1 MTDARAQ
8 PITVVFPIAGRAPH
22 AGFKYKPFLEI
33 GSETAIQA
41 AVAPF
46 RPYVA
51 AGAVKKLV
59 FVCLREQD
67 AQFGVTARLWSMFHD
82 LPIEIV
88 TLERPTR
95 GPAETLLQAVDAARI
110 TGPVIVCDS
119 DHALGVEPIFERIA
133 RGDVDC
139 VLPVW
144 SLRGED
150 LRAWAV
156 AAIASGG
163 RVTGIAEKRLPDC
176 AGDFLGVIGCVYLAD
191 IHQVARAVE
200 PSDTYVSNLVARL
213 IASGARVE
221 AVPLSKME
229 MFGDSKK
236 LRQARARRDA
246 ATGTI
251 FCDIDGVITTH
262 EDVPSYA
269 AGLAVLPGAIEKL
282 QAWMDQGYMIIL
294 TTARVASDEEAMR
307 RALALARVPYHR
319 LLMGL
324 PSGPRFLINDRK
336 PSALLTSQAQ
346 ALEVERNQGIAHL
359 HIQPAAPT
367 ILRRFKGG
375 SFAETLLVE
384 DDEKLFVRKRVT
396 KRENLSLGY
405 AKLKNQFRTMERF
418 AKLSEGLVPALY
430 GEHDNTIEYSYD
442 MEYLPGHKLLAECP
456 PAEQEAG
463 LARLLATMGERV
475 YGAASGTGAGAGED
489 WLVSHLGRKIWARL
503 DAMRAHAALDALV
516 SASEVVIDGR
526 VHPGLSRLLNRAAG
540 EGWIGKLAPGRV
552 CTVHGDLTFE
562 NVLWADGDVRLI
574 DMDGADYVD
583 APELDMGKL
592 FQSAVARYEAWA
604 HASHKLFESV
614 RGHELVTASAH
625 RPMLAANAGHEQ
637 ALLTG
642 WAPILGVG
650 RDEARTKG
658 LFYMGLH
665 LVRMV
670 PFRLKVSEE
679 QALFALSRAIEAI
692 STALEVSPQGN

>member
-1 MTDARAQ
+1 MTKHPA
-8 PITVVFPIAGRAPH
+8 ITVVFPIAGRAPH

-33 GSETAIQA
+33 GNETAIQA

-51 AGAVKKLV
+51 DGTVHKLV
-59 FVCLREQD
+59 FICLREQD

-82 LPIEIV
+82 LPFEIV

-95 GPAETLLQAVDAARI
+95 GPAETLIQAVDAARL

-133 RGDVDC
+133 RGDIDC

-163 RVTGIAEKRLPDC
+163 RVTGIAEKRLPDST
-176 AGDFLGVIGCVYLAD
+176 GDFLGVIGCVYLAD
-191 IHQVARAVE
+191 IHQVARAVVA
-200 PSDTYVSNLVARL
+200 SDSYVSDLVARM
-213 IASGARVE
+213 IGNGARVE
-221 AVPLSKME
+221 AVPLAKME
-229 MFGDSKK
+229 MFGDSAK
-236 LRQARARRDA
+236 LRQARVRRDVA
-246 ATGTI
+246 IGTI

-262 EDVPSYA
+262 EDTPAYDA
-269 AGLAVLPGAIEKL
+269 PLRVLPGAIDKL
-282 QAWMDQGYMIIL
+282 QAWADQGYMIIL
-294 TTARVASDEEAMR
+294 TTARVASDEDVMR
-307 RALALARVPYHR
+307 RALATARIPYHR
-319 LLMGL
+319 LVMGL

-336 PSALLTSQAQ
+336 PSAVLTSQAM
-346 ALEVERNQGIAHL
+346 AFEVERNQGINHL
-359 HIQPAAPT
+359 TIQPAAPT
-367 ILRRFKGG
+367 IMRRFKGG
-375 SFAETLLVE
+375 SFAETLLIE

-405 AKLKNQFRTMERF
+405 AKLKNQYRTMERF

-442 MEYLPGHKLLAECP
+442 MEYLPGHKLLAECA

-475 YGAASGTGAGAGED
+475 YGSATTMGAGED

-503 DAMRAHAALDALV
+503 DTLRSHAALDALV
-516 SASEVVIDGR
+516 SSDEVVLDGR

-574 DMDGADYVD
+574 DMDGADYID

-592 FQSAVARYEAWA
+592 FQSVVARYEAWA
-604 HASHKLFESV
+604 HTSHKLFESV
-614 RGHELVTASAH
+614 RGRELVTANRDAHGASAT
-625 RPMLAANAGHEQ
+625 HEQ

-642 WAPILGVG
+642 WAPILGIG
-650 RDEARTKG
+650 RDEVRTKG

-692 STALEVSPQGN
+692 STALEAAPQGN

>member
-1 MTDARAQ
+1 
-8 PITVVFPIAGRAPH
+8 VCPIAGRAPH

-33 GSETAIQA
+33 GNETAIQA

-51 AGAVKKLV
+51 DGTVKKLT

-95 GPAETLLQAVDAARI
+95 GPAETLIQAVDAARI
-110 TGPVIVCDS
+110 TGAVLVCDS
-119 DHALGVEPIFERIA
+119 DHALGVEPIFTRIA
-133 RGDVDC
+133 RGDIDC
-139 VLPVW
+139 LLPVW

-163 RVTGIAEKRLPDC
+163 RVTSIAEKRLPSG
-176 AGDFLGVIGCVYLAD
+176 AGDFLGVIGCVYFAD
-191 IHQVARAVE
+191 VHHVARSFE
-200 PSDTYVSNLVARL
+200 PSDAYVSDLVARL
-213 IASGARVE
+213 IAGGARVE
-221 AVPLSKME
+221 AVPLTKME
-229 MFGDSKK
+229 MFGDTKK
-236 LRQARARRDA
+236 LRQARARQGVA
-246 ATGTI
+246 AGTV
-251 FCDIDGVITTH
+251 FCDVDGVVVTH
-262 EDVPSYA
+262 EDVPVYDIP
-269 AGLAVLPGAIEKL
+269 LRVLPGAIEKL
-282 QAWMDQGYMIIL
+282 QAWADQGYMIVL
-294 TTARVASDEEAMR
+294 TTARNAADEDALR
-307 RALALARVPYHR
+307 KALATARVPYHR
-319 LLMGL
+319 LIMGL

-346 ALEVERNQGIAHL
+346 AFEVERNQGISHL
-359 HIQPAAPT
+359 TITPAAPT

-384 DDEKLFVRKRVT
+384 DDEKLYVRKRVT
-396 KRENLSLGY
+396 KRENLTLGY
-405 AKLKNQFRTMERF
+405 AKLKNQYRTMERF

-442 MEYLPGHKLLAECP
+442 MEYLPDHRLLAECP

-475 YGAASGTGAGAGED
+475 YGSATTMGAGED

-516 SASEVVIDGR
+516 SSNEVVIDGK

-540 EGWIGKLAPGRV
+540 EAWIGKLAPGRV

-592 FQSAVARYEAWA
+592 FQSVVGRYEAWA
-604 HASHKLFESV
+604 HSNHKLFETV
-614 RGHELVTASAH
+614 RGAELITANRDAFAASA
-625 RPMLAANAGHEQ
+625 AHEQ

-642 WAPILGVG
+642 WAPILGTG
-650 RDEARTKG
+650 RDETRTKG

-679 QALFALSRAIEAI
+679 QALFALSRAIVAI
-692 STALEVSPQGN
+692 STALEAGN